1 MICDMNPILGL
12 RLPVFPLETSKLV
25 VTLTYGHLSKDLGWL
40 ILFTQYR
47 PFRSFFSVPVG
58 RKTS

>member
-25 VTLTYGHLSKDLGWL
+25 NRLGWL

-47 PFRSFFSVPVG
+47 PFRSFFFSPC
-58 RKTS
+58 RTQND